1 MFFKPSLRTHEDE
14 EAVHVVAGNRAF
26 SKWTFRGTDRA
37 GVAIEVR
44 GMDLFEIR
52 DGLIAR
58 KDTCR
63 KVRTG

>member
-1 MFFKPSLRTHEDE
+1 M
-14 EAVHVVAGNRAF
+14 VAGNRAF